1 MTMNWNDVKLILKTV
16 KPDTKVI
23 LFKNWYV
30 RLSIKENLLDFLR
43 PFIYQVIYYFS
54 DPLFIIYQVI
64 REKLF
69 AGRTAIAWMQGS
81 FELGSFH

>member
-69 AGRTAIAWMQGS
+69 AGCTAIAWMQGS